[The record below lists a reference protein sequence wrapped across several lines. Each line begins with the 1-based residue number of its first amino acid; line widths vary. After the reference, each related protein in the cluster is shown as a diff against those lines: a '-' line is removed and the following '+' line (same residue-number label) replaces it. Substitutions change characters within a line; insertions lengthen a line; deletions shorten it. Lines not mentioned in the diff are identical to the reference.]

1 MSVADLEKPIQ
12 SGNTTTV
19 ERPKTVAR
27 PAARTKKKAHVRM
40 NVRIDERTVAQ
51 PKPALLMASM
61 LFVGL
66 FTITYTTSC
75 LVGQVRVEKARRTE
89 IMARERA
96 KEARRTEASL
106 RARVDALTS
115 AVSIESWAEKHGF
128 AVPKSESA
136 DAPAKDTGARAG
148 YVAHR

>member
-1 MSVADLEKPIQ
+1 MSVADLEKPTRK
-12 SGNTTTV
+12 GNTTTV
-19 ERPKTVAR
+19 KRPQTVAR
-27 PAARTKKKAHVRM
+27 QTVRPKKKAQVRM
-40 NVRIDERTVAQ
+40 NVRIEERTVAR
-51 PKPALLMASM
+51 PKSGLLMASM

-96 KEARRTEASL
+96 REARRTEASL
-106 RARVDALTS
+106 RARVDSLTS
-115 AVSIESWAEKHGF
+115 ATAIEAWAEKHGF
-128 AVPKSESA
+128 DVPKSESVELPEV
-136 DAPAKDTGARAG
+136 DAGARAG